1 MRDGRE
7 GKATLSD
14 QSSIWHLES
23 YRSLL
28 ISQMSREDLV
38 SGLRICSLPEVFAD
52 PSVFSIVNYIR
63 SPDEADEVKEIMN
76 LHNSTQKPMRKK
88 PLLDEFLR
96 ESERNPENTVCF
108 TTNSNMI
115 YNAVKLID

>member
-1 MRDGRE
+1 MISGIIGKEDDYLRRDYMREGRE

-38 SGLRICSLPEVFAD
+38 SGLKICSLPEVFAD
-52 PSVFSIVNYIR
+52 P
-63 SPDEADEVKEIMN
+63 
-76 LHNSTQKPMRKK
+76 
-88 PLLDEFLR
+88 
-96 ESERNPENTVCF
+96 
-108 TTNSNMI
+108 
-115 YNAVKLID
+115 